1 MNPYLEKSYQKIGEV
16 VTETE
21 SNDNTRSELLG
32 NRQEGMTN
40 MKNAYNNNIS
50 RNLPSY
56 QEEQDS
62 GSALLGLLGVAG
74 LIMGVSYMKK

>member
-21 SNDNTRSELLG
+21 NNDNTRSELLG
-32 NRQEGMTN
+32 NRQEGMAN
-40 MKNAYNNNIS
+40 MKDAYNNNIS
-50 RNLPSY
+50 HYLPSY

-62 GSALLGLLGVAG
+62 GSALLGLLGLAG
-74 LIMGVSYMKK
+74 LIMGVSYAKK